1 MFIRNEAYVTA
12 HIPIES
18 IPTLQ
23 RARGLLNIST
33 QKTYQTNTRLK
44 NLRQEGSYRASFPRH
59 SKGNI
64 ETVIINTAGGVTS
77 GDKFTTTITAH
88 ENSQISITTQAAER
102 IYRARDTLMGEIQTS
117 LCLQKN
123 AQLYWLPQETI
134 IFDGARLKRRL
145 DVDLHSSAKF
155 LMVEPLVFGREAS
168 GEKLL
173 SGMLDDRVSI
183 SSNGQPIYIDRIK
196 LKQNICFV
204 FDTIGTAFAEVS
216 ASNYPIIFFD
226 LHQRNLPDFFIE
238 KIKERCVY
246 IDVNKVDELSK
257 NDIKD
262 LLINKKFNYNAL
274 DSFSI
279 ENLKSNN
286 DQIDVLKNYL

>member
-33 QKTYQTNTRLK
+33 QKAYQTNTRLK

-102 IYRARDTLMGEIQTS
+102 IYRARDTLVGEIQTS
-117 LCLQKN
+117 LCLQKS

-134 IFDGARLKRRL
+134 LFDGARLKRRL
-145 DVDLHSSAKF
+145 NVDLHSSAKF

-196 LKQNICFV
+196 LKDNITDQLMRPALANNSRAV
-204 FDTIGTAFAEVS
+204 VSIVLIKPNAKLLLGPIRALLPQKAGASLLNDNILVVRMLTQDSYEMRTATF
-216 ASNYPIIFFD
+216 PI
-226 LHQRNLPDFFIE
+226 LTLLTHNTVP
-238 KIKERCVY
+238 
-246 IDVNKVDELSK
+246 K
-257 NDIKD
+257 NWR
-262 LLINKKFNYNAL
+262 L
-274 DSFSI
+274 
-279 ENLKSNN
+279 
-286 DQIDVLKNYL
+286 

>member
-33 QKTYQTNTRLK
+33 QKAYQTNTRLK
-44 NLRQEGSYRASFPRH
+44 NLRQEGSYRASFPGH

-102 IYRARDTLMGEIQTS
+102 IYRARDTLVGEIQTS

-196 LKQNICFV
+196 LKDNITDQLMRPALANNSHAV
-204 FDTIGTAFAEVS
+204 VSIVLVKPNAKLLLEPVRTLLPQKAGASLLNDNILVVRMLTQDSYEMRTATF
-216 ASNYPIIFFD
+216 PI
-226 LHQRNLPDFFIE
+226 LTLLTHNTVP
-238 KIKERCVY
+238 
-246 IDVNKVDELSK
+246 K
-257 NDIKD
+257 NWR
-262 LLINKKFNYNAL
+262 L
-274 DSFSI
+274 
-279 ENLKSNN
+279 
-286 DQIDVLKNYL
+286 

>member
-102 IYRARDTLMGEIQTS
+102 IYRARDTLVGEIQTS

-134 IFDGARLKRRL
+134 LFDGARLKRRL

-196 LKQNICFV
+196 LKDNITDQLMRPALAYNSHAV
-204 FDTIGTAFAEVS
+204 VSIVLVKPNAKLLLEPVRALLPQKAGASLLNDNILVVRMLAQDSHEMRTATF
-216 ASNYPIIFFD
+216 PI
-226 LHQRNLPDFFIE
+226 LTLLTHNTVP
-238 KIKERCVY
+238 
-246 IDVNKVDELSK
+246 K
-257 NDIKD
+257 NWR
-262 LLINKKFNYNAL
+262 L
-274 DSFSI
+274 
-279 ENLKSNN
+279 
-286 DQIDVLKNYL
+286 

>member
-1 MFIRNEAYVTA
+1 MFIRNEAHVTV

-33 QKTYQTNTRLK
+33 QKAYQTNTRLK

-102 IYRARDTLMGEIQTS
+102 IYHARDTLVGEIQTS

-134 IFDGARLKRRL
+134 LFDGARLKRRL

-196 LKQNICFV
+196 LKDNITDQLMRPALAYNSHAV
-204 FDTIGTAFAEVS
+204 VSIVLVKPNAKLLLEPVRALLPQKAGASLLNDNILVVRMLAQDSYEMRTATF
-216 ASNYPIIFFD
+216 PI
-226 LHQRNLPDFFIE
+226 LTLLTHNTVP
-238 KIKERCVY
+238 
-246 IDVNKVDELSK
+246 K
-257 NDIKD
+257 NWR
-262 LLINKKFNYNAL
+262 L
-274 DSFSI
+274 
-279 ENLKSNN
+279 
-286 DQIDVLKNYL
+286 

>member
-1 MFIRNEAYVTA
+1 MFIRNEAYVNA

-18 IPTLQ
+18 IPALQ

-33 QKTYQTNTRLK
+33 QKAYQTNTRLK

-59 SKGNI
+59 SKSNI

-88 ENSQISITTQAAER
+88 ESSQISITTQAAER
-102 IYRARDTLMGEIQTS
+102 IYRARDTLVGEIQTS

-134 IFDGARLKRRL
+134 LFDGARLKRRL

-196 LKQNICFV
+196 LKDNITDQLMRPALANNSHAV
-204 FDTIGTAFAEVS
+204 VSIVLAKPNAKLLLEPVRALLPQKAGASLLNDNILVVRMLAQDSYEMRTATF
-216 ASNYPIIFFD
+216 PI
-226 LHQRNLPDFFIE
+226 LTLLTHNTVP
-238 KIKERCVY
+238 
-246 IDVNKVDELSK
+246 K
-257 NDIKD
+257 NWR
-262 LLINKKFNYNAL
+262 L
-274 DSFSI
+274 
-279 ENLKSNN
+279 
-286 DQIDVLKNYL
+286 

>member
-33 QKTYQTNTRLK
+33 QKAYQTNTRLK

-102 IYRARDTLMGEIQTS
+102 IYRARDTLVGEIQTS

-134 IFDGARLKRRL
+134 LFDGARLKRRL

-196 LKQNICFV
+196 LKDNITDQLMRPALANNSHAV
-204 FDTIGTAFAEVS
+204 VSIVLVKPNAKLLLEPVRALLPQKAGASLLNDNILVVRMLAQDSHEMRTATF
-216 ASNYPIIFFD
+216 PI
-226 LHQRNLPDFFIE
+226 LTLLTHNTVP
-238 KIKERCVY
+238 
-246 IDVNKVDELSK
+246 K
-257 NDIKD
+257 NWR
-262 LLINKKFNYNAL
+262 L
-274 DSFSI
+274 
-279 ENLKSNN
+279 
-286 DQIDVLKNYL
+286 

>member
-1 MFIRNEAYVTA
+1 MFIRNEAYVTV

-33 QKTYQTNTRLK
+33 QKAYQTNTRLK

-88 ENSQISITTQAAER
+88 ESSQISITTQAAER
-102 IYRARDTLMGEIQTS
+102 IYRARDTLVGEIQTS

-134 IFDGARLKRRL
+134 LFDGARLKRRL

-196 LKQNICFV
+196 LKDNITDQLMRPALAYNSHAV
-204 FDTIGTAFAEVS
+204 VSIVLVKPNAKLLLEPVRALLPQKAGASLLNDNILVVRMLAQDSYEMRTATF
-216 ASNYPIIFFD
+216 PI
-226 LHQRNLPDFFIE
+226 LTLLTHNTVP
-238 KIKERCVY
+238 
-246 IDVNKVDELSK
+246 K
-257 NDIKD
+257 NWR
-262 LLINKKFNYNAL
+262 L
-274 DSFSI
+274 
-279 ENLKSNN
+279 
-286 DQIDVLKNYL
+286 

>member
-1 MFIRNEAYVTA
+1 MFIRNEAYVNA

-18 IPTLQ
+18 IPALQ

-33 QKTYQTNTRLK
+33 QKAYQTNTRLK

-88 ENSQISITTQAAER
+88 ESSQISITTQAAER
-102 IYRARDTLMGEIQTS
+102 IYRARDTLVGEIQTS

-134 IFDGARLKRRL
+134 LFDGARLKRRL

-196 LKQNICFV
+196 LKDNITDQLMRPALANNSHAV
-204 FDTIGTAFAEVS
+204 VSIVLAKPNAKLLLEPVRALLPQKAGASLLNDNILVVRMLAQDSHEMRTATF
-216 ASNYPIIFFD
+216 PI
-226 LHQRNLPDFFIE
+226 LTLLTHNTVP
-238 KIKERCVY
+238 
-246 IDVNKVDELSK
+246 K
-257 NDIKD
+257 NWR
-262 LLINKKFNYNAL
+262 L
-274 DSFSI
+274 
-279 ENLKSNN
+279 
-286 DQIDVLKNYL
+286 

>member
-1 MFIRNEAYVTA
+1 MTA

-33 QKTYQTNTRLK
+33 QKAYQTNTRLK

-88 ENSQISITTQAAER
+88 ESSQISITTQAAER
-102 IYRARDTLMGEIQTS
+102 IYRARDTLVGEIQTS

-134 IFDGARLKRRL
+134 LFDGARLKRRL

-196 LKQNICFV
+196 LKDNIT
-204 FDTIGTAFAEVS
+204 DQLMRPAFANNSRAVVS
-216 ASNYPIIFFD
+216 IVLIKPNAKLLLGPIRALLPQKAGASLLNDNILVVRMLAQDSHEMRTATFPI
-226 LHQRNLPDFFIE
+226 LTLLTHNTVP
-238 KIKERCVY
+238 
-246 IDVNKVDELSK
+246 K
-257 NDIKD
+257 NWR
-262 LLINKKFNYNAL
+262 L
-274 DSFSI
+274 
-279 ENLKSNN
+279 
-286 DQIDVLKNYL
+286 

>member
-1 MFIRNEAYVTA
+1 MFIRNEAYVNA

-18 IPTLQ
+18 IPALQ

-33 QKTYQTNTRLK
+33 QKAYQTNTRLK

-88 ENSQISITTQAAER
+88 ESSQISITTQAAER
-102 IYRARDTLMGEIQTS
+102 IYRARDTLVGEIQTS

-134 IFDGARLKRRL
+134 LFDGARLKRRL

-196 LKQNICFV
+196 LKDNITDQLMRPALANNSRAV
-204 FDTIGTAFAEVS
+204 VSIILVKPNAKLLLEPVRALLPQKAGASLLNDNILVVRMLAQDSYEMRTATF
-216 ASNYPIIFFD
+216 PI
-226 LHQRNLPDFFIE
+226 LTLLTHNTVP
-238 KIKERCVY
+238 
-246 IDVNKVDELSK
+246 K
-257 NDIKD
+257 NWR
-262 LLINKKFNYNAL
+262 L
-274 DSFSI
+274 
-279 ENLKSNN
+279 
-286 DQIDVLKNYL
+286 

>member
-1 MFIRNEAYVTA
+1 MFIRNEAHVTV

-33 QKTYQTNTRLK
+33 QKAYQTNTRLK

-102 IYRARDTLMGEIQTS
+102 IYHARDTLVGEIQTS

-134 IFDGARLKRRL
+134 LFDGARLKRRL

-196 LKQNICFV
+196 LKDNITDQLMRPALANNSHAV
-204 FDTIGTAFAEVS
+204 VSIVLVKPNAKLLLEPVRALLPQKAGASLLNDNILVVRMLAQDSYEMRTATF
-216 ASNYPIIFFD
+216 PI
-226 LHQRNLPDFFIE
+226 LTLLTHNTVP
-238 KIKERCVY
+238 
-246 IDVNKVDELSK
+246 K
-257 NDIKD
+257 NWR
-262 LLINKKFNYNAL
+262 L
-274 DSFSI
+274 
-279 ENLKSNN
+279 
-286 DQIDVLKNYL
+286 

>member
-1 MFIRNEAYVTA
+1 MTV

-33 QKTYQTNTRLK
+33 QKAYQTNTRLK

-88 ENSQISITTQAAER
+88 ESSQISITTQAAER
-102 IYRARDTLMGEIQTS
+102 IYHARDTLVGEIQTS

-134 IFDGARLKRRL
+134 LFDGARLKRRL

-196 LKQNICFV
+196 LKDNITDQLMRPALAYNSHAV
-204 FDTIGTAFAEVS
+204 VSIVLVKPNAKLLLEPVRALLPQKAGASLLNDNILVVRMLAQDSYEMRTATF
-216 ASNYPIIFFD
+216 PI
-226 LHQRNLPDFFIE
+226 LTLLTHNTVP
-238 KIKERCVY
+238 
-246 IDVNKVDELSK
+246 K
-257 NDIKD
+257 NWR
-262 LLINKKFNYNAL
+262 L
-274 DSFSI
+274 
-279 ENLKSNN
+279 
-286 DQIDVLKNYL
+286 

>member
-1 MFIRNEAYVTA
+1 MNA

-18 IPTLQ
+18 IPALQ

-33 QKTYQTNTRLK
+33 QKAYQTNTRLK
-44 NLRQEGSYRASFPRH
+44 KLRQEGSYRASFPRH

-102 IYRARDTLMGEIQTS
+102 IYRARDTLVGEIQTS

-134 IFDGARLKRRL
+134 LFDGARLKRRL

-196 LKQNICFV
+196 LKDNITDQLMRPALANNSHAV
-204 FDTIGTAFAEVS
+204 VSIVLVKPNAKLLLEPVRALLPQKAGASLLNDNILVVRMLAQDSYEMRTATF
-216 ASNYPIIFFD
+216 PI
-226 LHQRNLPDFFIE
+226 LTLLTHNTVP
-238 KIKERCVY
+238 
-246 IDVNKVDELSK
+246 K
-257 NDIKD
+257 NWR
-262 LLINKKFNYNAL
+262 L
-274 DSFSI
+274 
-279 ENLKSNN
+279 
-286 DQIDVLKNYL
+286 

>member
-1 MFIRNEAYVTA
+1 MFIRNEAHVTV

-33 QKTYQTNTRLK
+33 QKAYQTNTRLK
-44 NLRQEGSYRASFPRH
+44 KLRQEGSYRASFPRH

-102 IYRARDTLMGEIQTS
+102 IYHARDTLVGEIQTS

-196 LKQNICFV
+196 LKDNITDQLMRPALANNSHAV
-204 FDTIGTAFAEVS
+204 VSIVLVKPNAKLLLEPVRALLPQKAGASLLNDNILVVRMLAQDSYEMRTATF
-216 ASNYPIIFFD
+216 PI
-226 LHQRNLPDFFIE
+226 
-238 KIKERCVY
+238 
-246 IDVNKVDELSK
+246 LSLLTHNTVPK
-257 NDIKD
+257 NWR
-262 LLINKKFNYNAL
+262 L
-274 DSFSI
+274 
-279 ENLKSNN
+279 
-286 DQIDVLKNYL
+286 

>member
-1 MFIRNEAYVTA
+1 MFIRNEAYVNA

-18 IPTLQ
+18 IPALQ

-33 QKTYQTNTRLK
+33 QKAYQTNTRLK

-77 GDKFTTTITAH
+77 GDKFTATITAH
-88 ENSQISITTQAAER
+88 ESSQISITTQAAER
-102 IYRARDTLMGEIQTS
+102 IYRARDTLVGEIQTS

-134 IFDGARLKRRL
+134 LFDGARLKRRL

-196 LKQNICFV
+196 LKDNIT
-204 FDTIGTAFAEVS
+204 DQLMRPAFANNSHAVVS
-216 ASNYPIIFFD
+216 IVLVKPNAKLLLEPVRALLPQKAGASLLNDNILVVRMLAQDSHEMRTATFPI
-226 LHQRNLPDFFIE
+226 LNLITHNTVP
-238 KIKERCVY
+238 
-246 IDVNKVDELSK
+246 K
-257 NDIKD
+257 NWR
-262 LLINKKFNYNAL
+262 L
-274 DSFSI
+274 
-279 ENLKSNN
+279 
-286 DQIDVLKNYL
+286 

>member
-1 MFIRNEAYVTA
+1 MNA

-18 IPTLQ
+18 IPALQ

-33 QKTYQTNTRLK
+33 QKAYQTNTRLK

-77 GDKFTTTITAH
+77 GDKFTATITAH
-88 ENSQISITTQAAER
+88 ESSQISITTQAAER
-102 IYRARDTLMGEIQTS
+102 IYRARDTLVGEIQTS

-196 LKQNICFV
+196 LKDNITDQLMRPALANNSHALV
-204 FDTIGTAFAEVS
+204 SIVLVKPNAKLLLEPVRTLLPQKAGASLLNDNILVVRMLAQDSHEMRTATL
-216 ASNYPIIFFD
+216 PI
-226 LHQRNLPDFFIE
+226 LTLLTHNTVP
-238 KIKERCVY
+238 
-246 IDVNKVDELSK
+246 K
-257 NDIKD
+257 NWK
-262 LLINKKFNYNAL
+262 L
-274 DSFSI
+274 
-279 ENLKSNN
+279 
-286 DQIDVLKNYL
+286 

>member
-1 MFIRNEAYVTA
+1 MFIRNEAYVNA

-18 IPTLQ
+18 IPALQ

-33 QKTYQTNTRLK
+33 QKAYQTNTRLK

-59 SKGNI
+59 SKSNI

-88 ENSQISITTQAAER
+88 ESSQISITTQAAER
-102 IYRARDTLMGEIQTS
+102 IYRARDTLVGEIQTS

-134 IFDGARLKRRL
+134 LFDGARLKRRL

-183 SSNGQPIYIDRIK
+183 SSTGQPIYIDRIK
-196 LKQNICFV
+196 LKDNITDQLMRPALANNSHAV
-204 FDTIGTAFAEVS
+204 VSIVLVKPNAKLLLEPVRALLPQKAGASLLNDNILVVRMLAQDSYEMRTATF
-216 ASNYPIIFFD
+216 PI
-226 LHQRNLPDFFIE
+226 LTLLTHNTVP
-238 KIKERCVY
+238 
-246 IDVNKVDELSK
+246 K
-257 NDIKD
+257 NWR
-262 LLINKKFNYNAL
+262 L
-274 DSFSI
+274 
-279 ENLKSNN
+279 
-286 DQIDVLKNYL
+286 

>member
-12 HIPIES
+12 HILMKS

-102 IYRARDTLMGEIQTS
+102 IYRARDTLVGEIQTS
-117 LCLQKN
+117 LCLQKS

-134 IFDGARLKRRL
+134 LFDGARLKRRL
-145 DVDLHSSAKF
+145 NVDLHSSAKF

-168 GEKLL
+168 GEKML

-183 SSNGQPIYIDRIK
+183 SSNGQPIYKDRIK
-196 LKQNICFV
+196 LKDNIT
-204 FDTIGTAFAEVS
+204 DQLMRPAFANNSRAVVS
-216 ASNYPIIFFD
+216 IVLVKPNAKLLLEPVRALLPQKAGASLLNDNILVVRMLAQDSHEMRTTTFPI
-226 LHQRNLPDFFIE
+226 LTLLTHNNVP
-238 KIKERCVY
+238 
-246 IDVNKVDELSK
+246 K
-257 NDIKD
+257 NWR
-262 LLINKKFNYNAL
+262 L
-274 DSFSI
+274 
-279 ENLKSNN
+279 
-286 DQIDVLKNYL
+286 

>member
-12 HIPIES
+12 HISIES

-33 QKTYQTNTRLK
+33 QKAYQTNTRLK

-77 GDKFTTTITAH
+77 GDKFTATITAH
-88 ENSQISITTQAAER
+88 ESSQISITTQAAER
-102 IYRARDTLMGEIQTS
+102 IYRARDTLVGEIQTS

-134 IFDGARLKRRL
+134 LFDGARLKRRL

-196 LKQNICFV
+196 LKDNISDQLMRPALANNSYAV
-204 FDTIGTAFAEVS
+204 VSIVLAKPNAKLLLEPVRALLPQKAGASLLNDNILVVRMLAQDSYEMRTATF
-216 ASNYPIIFFD
+216 PI
-226 LHQRNLPDFFIE
+226 LALLTHNTVP
-238 KIKERCVY
+238 
-246 IDVNKVDELSK
+246 K
-257 NDIKD
+257 NWR
-262 LLINKKFNYNAL
+262 L
-274 DSFSI
+274 
-279 ENLKSNN
+279 
-286 DQIDVLKNYL
+286 

>member
-1 MFIRNEAYVTA
+1 MNA

-18 IPTLQ
+18 IPALQ

-33 QKTYQTNTRLK
+33 QKAYQTNTRLK

-88 ENSQISITTQAAER
+88 ESSQISITTQAAER
-102 IYRARDTLMGEIQTS
+102 IYRARDTLVGEIQTS

-134 IFDGARLKRRL
+134 LFDGARLKRRL

-196 LKQNICFV
+196 LKDNIT
-204 FDTIGTAFAEVS
+204 DQLMRPAL
-216 ASNYPIIFFD
+216 ASNSHAVVSIVLAKPNAKLLLEPVRALLPQKAGASLLNDNILVVRMLAQDSHEMRTATFPI
-226 LHQRNLPDFFIE
+226 LTLLTHNTVP
-238 KIKERCVY
+238 
-246 IDVNKVDELSK
+246 K
-257 NDIKD
+257 NWR
-262 LLINKKFNYNAL
+262 L
-274 DSFSI
+274 
-279 ENLKSNN
+279 
-286 DQIDVLKNYL
+286 

>member
-12 HIPIES
+12 HISIES

-33 QKTYQTNTRLK
+33 QKAYQTNTRLK

-102 IYRARDTLMGEIQTS
+102 IYRARDTLVGEIQTS

-134 IFDGARLKRRL
+134 LFDGARLKRRL

-196 LKQNICFV
+196 LKDNITDQLMRPALANNSHAV
-204 FDTIGTAFAEVS
+204 VSIVLVKPNAKLLLEPVRALLPQKAGASLLNDNILVVRMLAQDSYEMRTATF
-216 ASNYPIIFFD
+216 PI
-226 LHQRNLPDFFIE
+226 LTLLTHNTVP
-238 KIKERCVY
+238 
-246 IDVNKVDELSK
+246 K
-257 NDIKD
+257 NWR
-262 LLINKKFNYNAL
+262 L
-274 DSFSI
+274 
-279 ENLKSNN
+279 
-286 DQIDVLKNYL
+286 

>member
-1 MFIRNEAYVTA
+1 MTA
-12 HIPIES
+12 HISIES
-18 IPTLQ
+18 TPTLQ

-33 QKTYQTNTRLK
+33 QKAYHTNTRLK

-59 SKGNI
+59 SKSNI

-88 ENSQISITTQAAER
+88 ESSQINITTQAAER
-102 IYRARDTLMGEIQTS
+102 IYRARDTLVGEIQTS
-117 LCLQKN
+117 LCLEKN

-134 IFDGARLKRRL
+134 LFDGARLKRRL

-183 SSNGQPIYIDRIK
+183 SSNGQPIYKDRIK
-196 LKQNICFV
+196 LKDNIT
-204 FDTIGTAFAEVS
+204 DQLMRPAL
-216 ASNYPIIFFD
+216 ASNSHAVVSIVLVKPNAKLLLEPVRALLPQKAGASLLNDNILVVRMLAQDSHEMRTATFPI
-226 LHQRNLPDFFIE
+226 LTLLTHNTVP
-238 KIKERCVY
+238 
-246 IDVNKVDELSK
+246 K
-257 NDIKD
+257 NWR
-262 LLINKKFNYNAL
+262 L
-274 DSFSI
+274 
-279 ENLKSNN
+279 
-286 DQIDVLKNYL
+286 

>member
-12 HIPIES
+12 HISIES

-33 QKTYQTNTRLK
+33 QKAYQTKTRLK
-44 NLRQEGSYRASFPRH
+44 KLRQEGSYRASFPRH

-88 ENSQISITTQAAER
+88 ESSQISITTQAAER
-102 IYRARDTLMGEIQTS
+102 IYRARDTLVGEIQTS

-134 IFDGARLKRRL
+134 LFDGARLKRRL

-196 LKQNICFV
+196 LKDNITDQLMRPALANNSHAV
-204 FDTIGTAFAEVS
+204 VSIVLVKPNAKLLLEPVRALLPQKAGASLLNDNILVVRMLAQDSYEMRTATF
-216 ASNYPIIFFD
+216 PI
-226 LHQRNLPDFFIE
+226 LTLLTHNTVP
-238 KIKERCVY
+238 
-246 IDVNKVDELSK
+246 K
-257 NDIKD
+257 NWR
-262 LLINKKFNYNAL
+262 L
-274 DSFSI
+274 
-279 ENLKSNN
+279 
-286 DQIDVLKNYL
+286 